1 MIRVILIVIL
11 SISVLSCNRFNPDD
25 YKLIIQNVQLFN
37 GDSLYQSATILVQD
51 SAIKKIIL
59 RPTSLSGSNVID
71 GTGKTLLPG
80 LINAHV
86 HAQAVEHLKE
96 AAETGVLTL
105 LDLFTT
111 DPKRADSLRN
121 LGFHRAD
128 LAYYYSA
135 GPTVTVPG
143 AHGSQFGPVPLVD
156 SVEEVPQFV
165 EDRVNEG
172 SDYIKLIIE
181 SGPDSEWPTLTDE
194 MIRLAIKQSHELN
207 KLAVAHISKR
217 KDALKAVE
225 YDIDGLVHI
234 WRRDTT
240 YITQQQIDLLKN
252 RNAFIVPTLLVTDS
266 VKARWEKSLDIDVL
280 MHDVLAIHE
289 AGIPILAG
297 TDPPNF
303 GLNYGTSL
311 FDEMEL
317 LVNAGLSELEVL
329 KSATSNVAKS
339 FQLDHGY
346 IKEGVSADIVLI
358 DGNPIADIKHIR
370 KVYKVFKFGDE
381 IIPVNKP

>member
-1 MIRVILIVIL
+1 MLRNIFILMLTIP
-11 SISVLSCNRFNPDD
+11 VLACTGIKPDD
-25 YKLIIQNVQLFN
+25 YKLILQNVQLFD
-37 GDSLYQSATILVQD
+37 GDSLYPSATILVQD
-51 SAIKKIIL
+51 SVIDKIIL
-59 RPTSLSGSNVID
+59 SPTQLSGTNVLD
-71 GTGKTLLPG
+71 CSGKTLLPG

-86 HAQAVEHLKE
+86 HAQKVEHLQE
-96 AAETGVLTL
+96 AAEAGVLTL

-111 DPKRADSLRN
+111 DPIRADSLRN
-121 LGFHRAD
+121 LGAVESN

-143 AHGSQFGPVPLVD
+143 AHGSQFGPVPLIN
-156 SVEEVPQFV
+156 SIEEVPQFV
-165 EDRVNEG
+165 EDRVYEG

-181 SGPDSEWPTLTDE
+181 SGPNSDWPTLTDE
-194 MIRLAIKQSHELN
+194 MVALAINKSHEMN

-217 KDALKAVE
+217 EDALMAVE

-240 YITQQQIDLLKN
+240 YITQSQLDLLKN
-252 RNAFIVPTLLVTDS
+252 SNAFIVPTLLVSDS
-266 VKARWEKSLDIDVL
+266 IKARWEQSLNFEVL
-280 MHDVLAIHE
+280 NHDVLALHE

-303 GLNYGTSL
+303 GLNYSTSL

-329 KSATSNVAKS
+329 KSATSKVARS
-339 FQLDHGY
+339 FRLNHGY
-346 IKEGVSADIVLI
+346 IKEGASADMVLI
-358 DGNPIADIKHIR
+358 DGDPAKDISEIR
-370 KVYKVFKFGDE
+370 NIHQVYKFGDE
-381 IIPVNKP
+381 IVANN